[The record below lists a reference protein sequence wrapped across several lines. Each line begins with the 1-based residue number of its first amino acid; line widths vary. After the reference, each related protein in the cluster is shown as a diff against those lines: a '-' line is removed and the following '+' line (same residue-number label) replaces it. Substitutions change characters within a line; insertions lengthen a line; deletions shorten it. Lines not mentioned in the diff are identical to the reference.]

1 MQQGVQTEATCY
13 IQQCTGLIFAMFTS
27 PIIHLV
33 SLTKFCISIVLSF
46 SFDDCITHEKLK
58 TKVRQNYGG
67 KQGVS
72 WWICNLHISH
82 NTAVQ
87 GEIEDTGY
95 AKFGGKT
102 RRIMGE
108 VQMANMSW
116 CLCNGPDSLKG
127 NEGIRTTLWKLLK
140 SLGFTCDPWNN
151 KNIILRAWVIK
162 DMKSRCYNNLWKFS
176 FMLSWTRR

>member
-1 MQQGVQTEATCY
+1 MNNFDVFWFALLGQQCWEWFRPFPRSFRPISNVAQQHATGCANGSNMLHPTMSGVAG
-13 IQQCTGLIFAMFTS
+13 QQCTGLIFAMFTS

-33 SLTKFCISIVLSF
+33 SLPKFCISIVLSF

-58 TKVRQNYGG
+58 TKVMQNSGG

-87 GEIEDTGY
+87 GEIEDTAY

-108 VQMANMSW
+108 VQMANMS
-116 CLCNGPDSLKG
+116 
-127 NEGIRTTLWKLLK
+127 
-140 SLGFTCDPWNN
+140 
-151 KNIILRAWVIK
+151 
-162 DMKSRCYNNLWKFS
+162 
-176 FMLSWTRR
+176 